1 MKRKMYIAIAAAAIM
16 TGQTVAYAEDADK
29 PTAELDMGVFSQY
42 IWRGEALSKNSVVV
56 EPSATFGYKGA
67 SVNIWG
73 NFDSDSK
80 PYNGAKYNETDL
92 TLSYSKD
99 VGITKLTGGYIYY
112 GLNEQPAVAA
122 TAKTP
127 AIAASRDTQE
137 LFASV
142 ALDVLSSPTLT
153 VYRDISQY
161 PGWYINLAVSHSFE
175 VVDKITFDL
184 GASAGYYYSDSKSL
198 VEAKNPSSE
207 YRALHNGLLSAGF
220 TIPFGDYFSVK
231 PMIAYSF
238 PLSSKADDFIK
249 ANSVGGDSS
258 FLYGGVTFSA
268 TY

>member
-16 TGQTVAYAEDADK
+16 TGQAVAYADDADK
-29 PTAELDMGVFSQY
+29 PTAELDMSVLSQY
-42 IWRGEALSKNSVVV
+42 IWRGEALSKDSAVI
-56 EPSATFGYKGA
+56 EPSATFGYKGV
-67 SVNIWG
+67 SLNIWG
-73 NFDSDSK
+73 NFDTDSK
-80 PYNGAKYNETDL
+80 AYNGAKYNETDY

-127 AIAASRDTQE
+127 AIPASSDTQE
-137 LFASV
+137 LFGAV
-142 ALDVLSSPTLT
+142 TLNVLLAPTLT

-161 PGWYINLAVSHSFE
+161 PGWYVNLGVSQSLE

-184 GASAGYYYSDSKSL
+184 AASAGYYYSNSKSL
-198 VEAKNPSSE
+198 VEPNTTTE
-207 YRALHNGLLSAGF
+207 YRALHNGLISAGF
-220 TIPFGDYFSVK
+220 TIPFGDYFAVK
-231 PMIAYSF
+231 PMVAYSF
-238 PLSSKADDFIK
+238 PLSSEADDFIK

-258 FLYGGVTFSA
+258 FLYGGVTVTM